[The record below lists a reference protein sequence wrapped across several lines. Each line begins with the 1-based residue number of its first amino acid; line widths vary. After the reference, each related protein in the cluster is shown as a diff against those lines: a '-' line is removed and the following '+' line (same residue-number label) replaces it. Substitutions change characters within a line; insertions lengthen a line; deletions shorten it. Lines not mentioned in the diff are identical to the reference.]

1 MTPAALKAILVD
13 APVIVDSVRRLI
25 DGLRKL
31 TGGSSPA
38 AGAPVTLEDL
48 KNELTRMDGRL
59 KANSDSDVEQLKLI
73 EELARQN
80 EALAT
85 SVARLSGRLTA
96 LAVIAVIALL
106 LSLLALLSGTP

>member
-1 MTPAALKAILVD
+1 MTPAALKTILVD
-13 APVIVDSVRRLI
+13 APVIIDSVRRLI

-31 TGGSSPA
+31 TGGTTESTTPT
-38 AGAPVTLEDL
+38 TLDGL
-48 KNELTRMDGRL
+48 KLELGRMEERL
-59 KANSDSDVEQLKLI
+59 KANSASDVEQLKLI

-96 LAVIAVIALL
+96 VAILALFALL
-106 LSLLALLSGTP
+106 LSLAALLTGQS